1 MSQPAFGEGTSRSRL
16 PALYLGHGAPTLI
29 DDELWVRQLSEWAR
43 ALDRPNAILVV
54 SAHWESAPV
63 TVGATR
69 PVPLTYDFYG
79 FPKRYYQTRY
89 DSPGAP
95 DLAARVQTSM
105 PLGETVARDEDRGLD
120 HGAYVPLLAMYPE
133 ADIPVLQMSMPD
145 LDPVHLFELGR
156 RLAPLRDE
164 GVLIMGSGFL
174 THGLPYVREY
184 MAGKPGAP
192 TWSIEFDRW
201 AAESLERGDLDALFD
216 FRTRAPGMPY
226 AHPTVE
232 HFAPLFVTLGA
243 ASTPDA
249 APDFTIDGFFY
260 GLAKRSFQLG

>member
-1 MSQPAFGEGTSRSRL
+1 
-16 PALYLGHGAPTLI
+16 
-29 DDELWVRQLSEWAR
+29 
-43 ALDRPNAILVV
+43 
-54 SAHWESAPV
+54 
-63 TVGATR
+63 
-69 PVPLTYDFYG
+69 
-79 FPKRYYQTRY
+79 
-89 DSPGAP
+89 
-95 DLAARVQTSM
+95 
-105 PLGETVARDEDRGLD
+105 
-120 HGAYVPLLAMYPE
+120 
-133 ADIPVLQMSMPD
+133 MPD
-145 LDPVHLFELGR
+145 LDPVRLFELGR

-174 THGLPYVREY
+174 THGLPYVRDY

-192 TWSIEFDRW
+192 SWSVEFDRW
-201 AAESLERGDLDALFD
+201 AAESLERGDLDGLFD

-243 ASTPDA
+243 STEPDA